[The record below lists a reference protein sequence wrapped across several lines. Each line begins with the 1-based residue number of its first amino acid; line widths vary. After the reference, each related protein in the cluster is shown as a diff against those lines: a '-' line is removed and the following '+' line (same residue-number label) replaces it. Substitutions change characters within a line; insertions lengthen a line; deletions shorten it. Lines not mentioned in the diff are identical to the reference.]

1 MKKLFNASL
10 VALAV
15 AGTFSANAADIS
27 VNGDSVKISTEAK
40 EVGLSYTGAL
50 TFDTIVKKDHSAGS
64 EIVLTFSKD
73 VDLSGVVGG
82 ACSGLNSGTFECGG
96 TSDANV
102 DGLVFDVGTG
112 SFTFD
117 AVTVDNTAKT
127 ISFNVNLGNPLVAN
141 SAFRTKINNIEIAG
155 ASNLDY
161 ASNLGGTEIETGKA
175 VIATEASQYSFSVAT
190 EYNNR
195 VERVNQEEFA
205 TFASDETKLTDIARV
220 NILDLAAE
228 FDVAATT
235 KKADVQV
242 NAQLHLGETDETA
255 FAITGTNVATAIAA
269 VNDASSNLI
278 GFTASVDSLDETT
291 STVFTFTNTAGKD
304 IALTGFT
311 IDTDVVYNDG
321 ATPTPGADVTKTLS
335 QAANLGKWELDASVV
350 NVPYLPVGYETLS
363 ANVEY
368 SNHGSAEAEVSI
380 SAFDQ
385 NGEEHTGVL
394 PNAAPKTVTKYS
406 DVQIMD
412 ALQITEPTKLNIT
425 FISDADEENVSIVP
439 YYRQGDSR
447 VQTINDQYKK

>member
-64 EIVLTFSKD
+64 EIVLTFSED

-96 TSDANV
+96 TTDANT

-127 ISFNVNLGNPLVAN
+127 ISFNVNLGNPLIAN
-141 SAFRTKINNIEIAG
+141 SAFRTTINNIEIAG
-155 ASNLDY
+155 ASDLDY
-161 ASNLGGTEIETGKA
+161 ASNLGGAEIETGSA
-175 VIATEASQYSFSVAT
+175 LIATEASQYSFAVQT

-195 VERVNQEEFA
+195 VERVNQETFA
-205 TFASDETKLTDIARV
+205 TFASDEGALVDIARV
-220 NILDLAAE
+220 NILDKATE

-235 KKADVQV
+235 VDSDIKVSAD
-242 NAQLHLGETDETA
+242 LHLGGATEAA
-255 FAITGTNVATAIAA
+255 FAITGTTGTVTK
-269 VNDASSNLI
+269 VEDAGKLV
-278 GFTASVDSLDETT
+278 GFTSALTGLDATKA
-291 STVFTFTNTAGKD
+291 TVITFTNPANTP
-304 IALTGFT
+304 IALTNFA
-311 IDTDVVYNDG
+311 IDAAVEYNDG
-321 ATPTPGADVTKTLS
+321 ASATGTKTLA
-335 QAANLGKWELDASVV
+335 QAADLGQWELDASVV
-350 NVPYLPVGYETLS
+350 NVPYLPVGYENLS
-363 ANVEY
+363 SNVEY
-368 SNHGSAEAEVSI
+368 SNHGSSAAEVSI
-380 SAFDQ
+380 SAFDNKGNEW
-385 NGEEHTGVL
+385 NGTL
-394 PNAAPKTVTKYS
+394 ANAAPKTVTKYS
-406 DVQIMD
+406 EDDIMA
-412 ALQITEPTKLNIT
+412 ALGITEATKLNIT

-447 VQTINDQYKK
+447 VQSINDQYKK

>member
-64 EIVLTFSKD
+64 EIVLTFSED

-96 TSDANV
+96 TTDANT

-127 ISFNVNLGNPLVAN
+127 ISFNVNLGNPLIAN
-141 SAFRTKINNIEIAG
+141 SAFRTTINNIEIAG
-155 ASNLDY
+155 ASDLDY
-161 ASNLGGTEIETGKA
+161 ASNLGGAEIETGSA
-175 VIATEASQYSFSVAT
+175 LIATEASQYSFAVQT

-195 VERVNQEEFA
+195 VERVNQETFA
-205 TFASDETKLTDIARV
+205 TFASDEGALVDIARV
-220 NILDLAAE
+220 NILDKATE

-235 KKADVQV
+235 VDSDIKVSAD
-242 NAQLHLGETDETA
+242 LHLGGATEAA
-255 FAITGTNVATAIAA
+255 FGITGTSGTVTKVEEAGKL
-269 VNDASSNLI
+269 V
-278 GFTASVDSLDETT
+278 GFTSALTGLDATKA
-291 STVFTFTNTAGKD
+291 TVITFTNPANTP
-304 IALTGFT
+304 IALTNFA
-311 IDTDVVYNDG
+311 IDAAVEYNDG
-321 ATPTPGADVTKTLS
+321 ASATGTKTLA
-335 QAANLGKWELDASVV
+335 QAADLGQWELDASVV
-350 NVPYLPVGYETLS
+350 NVPYLPVGYENLS
-363 ANVEY
+363 SNVEY
-368 SNHGSAEAEVSI
+368 SNHGSSAAEVSI
-380 SAFDQ
+380 SAFDNKGNEW
-385 NGEEHTGVL
+385 NGTL
-394 PNAAPKTVTKYS
+394 ANAAPKTVTKYS
-406 DVQIMD
+406 EDDIMA
-412 ALQITEPTKLNIT
+412 ALGITEATKLNIT

-447 VQTINDQYKK
+447 VQSINDQYKK